1 MKLNP
6 DCIRDILITVETFTT
21 LSEPVRFDPGFIQP
35 PASNYPDN
43 EVLYHVKQCELS
55 GFFGEE
61 THWFLNGGC
70 MVHYLSPTGHQFL
83 SDIRSD
89 NNWNKTKEIA
99 KNVGADSLSVIKDI
113 AAGVV
118 SSMIQ
123 KQLGLL

>member
-6 DCIRDILITVETFTT
+6 DCIRDILITVESKTT
-21 LSEPVRFDPGFIQP
+21 LNTPVRFDPHSIPF
-35 PASNYPDN
+35 PASNYSDD

-55 GFFGEE
+55 GFFGDE
-61 THWFLNGGC
+61 THWFINNGC
-70 MVHYLSPTGHQFL
+70 MVRYLSPAGHQFL

-99 KNVGADSLSVIKDI
+99 KNVGSESLSAIKEI
-113 AAGVV
+113 AAGVIT
-118 SSMIQ
+118 SLIQ